1 MPFCERQ
8 QWLIKTDRRIGASL
22 NAQLTSD
29 SDDIVCDDWCV
40 FVDVRLLWSVSVTVA
55 NRVSEGAVVD
65 HVT

>member
-1 MPFCERQ
+1 MCIR
-8 QWLIKTDRRIGASL
+8 DRIGASL